1 MQPVKKYFMWLEENY
16 AERKDTL
23 LKENT
28 AAIEADKPAWRIY
41 LDSVLKETLSGK
53 REDK

>member
-16 AERKDTL
+16 AEQKDTF
-23 LKENT
+23 LKANT
-28 AAIEADKPAWRIY
+28 TAIEPDKPAWRIY